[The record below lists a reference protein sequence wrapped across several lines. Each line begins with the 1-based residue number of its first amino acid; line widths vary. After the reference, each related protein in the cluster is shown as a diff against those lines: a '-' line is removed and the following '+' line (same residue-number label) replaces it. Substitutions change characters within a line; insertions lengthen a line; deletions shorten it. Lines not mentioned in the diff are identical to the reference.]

1 MNLFNLFEGKAR
13 TDAFLVAAT
22 GVIVWIVALQF
33 DVWDRLTEFLAGQRL
48 GSLMSLY

>member
-13 TDAFLVAAT
+13 TDVILVAAT

-33 DVWDRLTEFLAGQRL
+33 DVWDRLTEFLADRGL
-48 GSLMSLY
+48 AA